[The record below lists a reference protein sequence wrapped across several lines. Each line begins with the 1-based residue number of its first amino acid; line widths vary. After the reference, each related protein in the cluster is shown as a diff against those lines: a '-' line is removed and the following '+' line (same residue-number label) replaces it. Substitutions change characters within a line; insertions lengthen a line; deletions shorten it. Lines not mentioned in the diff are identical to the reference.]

1 MGLFEGFLKKKSR
14 KRSLGVC
21 IPEHA
26 AEKIE
31 MHLEEEAQ
39 KERELREAEARDEYE
54 IPMLEQQEFG
64 NGGTRFE
71 VDGIFQFQGSLMLKG
86 KVLSGT
92 ITKKSKALI
101 GKEKIGIESMQL
113 GTKEVELLQK
123 REEGAL
129 HLKKA
134 KGMVLKGGDILEKK
148 KKKN

>member
-1 MGLFEGFLKKKSR
+1 MKLFEGLLNKKTK
-14 KRSLGVC
+14 KRSIGVC

-31 MHLEEEAQ
+31 RQLEEEAQ
-39 KERELREAEARDEYE
+39 NEKELRETEAEDEYE
-54 IPMLEQQEFG
+54 IPMLEQHEFG
-64 NGGTRFE
+64 NGRTKFE
-71 VDGIFQFQGSLMLKG
+71 VEGIFQFHGSLMVKG

-101 GKEKIGIESMQL
+101 GKDKIGIESMQL

-134 KGMVLKGGDILEKK
+134 KGMVLKGGDILEFSNA
-148 KKKN
+148 KN